1 MHELHRMDFES
12 RWRKGNFFTVQMQ
25 TYGVGFCGGVSG
37 HEMWTHISFSLKN
50 KLLYFFFF
58 FNVPMDHW
66 VNFRIQS
73 LTVSKDSQL
82 IFNIWWF
89 SKSTLDSSLS
99 LNTVVITF
107 QNFLLTPETENC
119 LHLANKG
126 ETKKPGERLLFW
138 VRQRLICLPFL

>member
-1 MHELHRMDFES
+1 MSYTGWTLRADEEKETFLLCKCRHMVWVSVGVYLGMRCEPTFLS
-12 RWRKGNFFTVQMQ
+12 LSKTNSCIFF
-25 TYGVGFCGGVSG
+25 
-37 HEMWTHISFSLKN
+37 L
-50 KLLYFFFF
+50 
-58 FNVPMDHW
+58 NVPMDHW